1 MDGLNKIS
9 SYNIYNI
16 FQVFWYTLNMIY
28 LFNNYICMGKNVEQG
43 NNIFQCWILIIFK
56 NVHKCIIKIFTPI
69 KTCIWFWE
77 LNLKDCCMVDFK
89 NRWKWIQIYDNF
101 GVIYLKNMQ
110 NPKHTIKILN
120 WLKNVESWDRL
131 KIHSTSRHYAF

>member
-43 NNIFQCWILIIFK
+43 NNIFQC
-56 NVHKCIIKIFTPI
+56 
-69 KTCIWFWE
+69 
-77 LNLKDCCMVDFK
+77 
-89 NRWKWIQIYDNF
+89 
-101 GVIYLKNMQ
+101 
-110 NPKHTIKILN
+110 
-120 WLKNVESWDRL
+120 
-131 KIHSTSRHYAF
+131 